1 MSATHDRIAEI
12 LGGGFY
18 SLRVE
23 TAQRAMALASDYMA
37 RGHHA
42 VSYQD
47 VIGWVVCWS
56 APQAVTA

>member
-1 MSATHDRIAEI
+1 MDQQLISEI
-12 LGGGFY
+12 LGGDFY

-37 RGHHA
+37 RGRQA

-47 VIGWVVCWS
+47 AIGWVVSYS